1 MFSVNDL
8 QCGVVFHSGRNSL
21 TKKQAMME
29 CGEMLI
35 EGSDYETEKDYNTT
49 CKLLK
54 TNPEEIMEM
63 FQAEVFEHDKEYEEC
78 F

>member
-8 QCGVVFHSGRNSL
+8 QCGGVFHSGRNCA
-21 TKKQAMME
+21 TKELAME
-29 CGEMLI
+29 QCGEMLI